1 MRFFLPNTSIL
12 ALALGLAVA
21 GCGQKTDTTTENGA
35 NQPAVAPE
43 AADTTQTNAAAEG
56 EEHGE
61 EVGSATA
68 AAPVM
73 VGDMMSF
80 GEKISPDGAK
90 PIAELPK
97 LMAGKDSVQVKLVA
111 DVASVCQVKGC
122 WMELPQANGDKM
134 RVRFKEYAFFVPKD
148 ATGKTTIVNGWAKK
162 TTTSVEELR
171 HYAED
176 AGKSKQEIAAI
187 TKPVTGVA
195 FEADG
200 VLMK

>member
-1 MRFFLPNTSIL
+1 MRFATYSL
-12 ALALGLAVA
+12 ALALSLAVA
-21 GCGQKTDTTTENGA
+21 GCGQQTDTNTEGTDQGA
-35 NQPAVAPE
+35 GTPAVAPE
-43 AADTTQTNAAAEG
+43 AADTTQSRAAAEG
-56 EEHGE
+56 EEGE
-61 EVGSATA
+61 EGGEATA

-73 VGDMMSF
+73 VGDMQSF
-80 GEKISPDGAK
+80 GEKISPDGAH

-111 DVASVCQVKGC
+111 DVADVCQVKGC

-148 ATGKTTIVNGWAKK
+148 AAGKTTIVNGWAKK
-162 TTTSVEELR
+162 YTTSVEALR

-176 AGKSKQEIAAI
+176 AHKSKQEIAAI
-187 TKPVTGVA
+187 TKPQAGIA

-200 VLMK
+200 VLLK